1 MKPDGN
7 VRASGFFLDL
17 AFYLGGIHQGLSFFL
32 LSTPFLWK
40 KCLIE
45 LYGKNRALNKKLC
58 IAEELMM
65 GKSLATLASKLGI
78 AIATAEV
85 YGVDY
90 VGAGRQICH
99 EQIASYLAISNE
111 PFQFIKGK
119 ILLIKDNRLCTIHNA
134 LNKEFSYNEIHF
146 VLACLIDKLE
156 LFYCCYFLV

>member
-1 MKPDGN
+1 M
-7 VRASGFFLDL
+7 DL

-45 LYGKNRALNKKLC
+45 LYGKNQPLNKKLC

-65 GKSLATLASKLGI
+65 GKSLATLAS

-85 YGVDY
+85 YAVDC

-111 PFQFIKGK
+111 PIQFIKGK
-119 ILLIKDNRLCTIHNA
+119 ILLNKDNRLCTIHDA
-134 LNKEFSYNEIHF
+134 LNKEFSYNEIRF
-146 VLACLIDKLE
+146 VLACLIHKLE
-156 LFYCCYFLV
+156 LFYYCYFLV